1 MDKTTKVILI
11 IVLILILLIV
21 VAGVVALVM
30 KGGNVKNITN
40 NIGNEKSQSNKYYMI
55 YVNSGSGSAT
65 YYGQIIRETEQTIV
79 LKDPGYVNVQQP
91 QEEGAQPQAS
101 FALMKDEF
109 FKPISE
115 MTIYKQNIVFTQQL
129 SDDSPVVGFYKNQA
143 GK

>member
-21 VAGVVALVM
+21 VVGVVALVM